1 MLTEPKT
8 SVSSNIRHNKG
19 GVLAKQT
26 DSGITW
32 GPWSALSVVVIVF
45 LIAQIVAEEIMLIY
59 PRFHSWSQS
68 VGSNWLQNSVYAQFF
83 YVLLAELFTV
93 SLIFGFIYWRKGK
106 LRSLGLKRLNIID
119 IPYALTGL
127 VIYYPAYILAAL
139 VAGWLLGVNLN
150 QTQSVGFSGSYS
162 GWQLFVVFISLV
174 VLPPVAEE
182 IMFRG
187 FLFSGLKKKL
197 PIIWAALFTS
207 LLFAVP
213 HLLESGG
220 GGLLWIAGIDTFI
233 LSMVLCW
240 LRQATGRLYA
250 GMGLHAL
257 KNFIAFATLYLLH
270 AR

>member
-1 MLTEPKT
+1 MLNVSKFITNGKKKT
-8 SVSSNIRHNKG
+8 NKN
-19 GVLAKQT
+19 VAIVKQT

-32 GPWSALSVVVIVF
+32 GAWSAAGVVVVVF
-45 LIAQIVAEEIMLIY
+45 LLAQLVAEEIMLIY
-59 PRFHSWSQS
+59 PHLHSWSQTAAN
-68 VGSNWLQNSVYAQFF
+68 NWLQNSVYAQFL
-83 YVLLAELFTV
+83 YVLLAEVITV
-93 SLIFGFIYWRKGK
+93 SLIFLFVYWRKGK
-106 LRSLGLKRLNIID
+106 LRSIGLKRPKLID
-119 IPYALTGL
+119 TAYALTGL
-127 VIYYPAYILAAL
+127 FIYYPIYIVAAL
-139 VAGWLLGVNLN
+139 TVGWLLSVNLN
-150 QTQSVGFSGSYS
+150 QTQSIGFSGSYS
-162 GWQLFVVFISLV
+162 GWQLLIVFISLV
-174 VLPPVAEE
+174 ILPPIAEE

-197 PIIWAALFTS
+197 PVIWAALFTS

-213 HLLESGG
+213 HLLESGS

-270 AR
+270 SR

>member
-1 MLTEPKT
+1 M
-8 SVSSNIRHNKG
+8 SDVSKILSFRKKSENTDK
-19 GVLAKQT
+19 KQSAS
-26 DSGITW
+26 DVTW
-32 GPWSALSVVVIVF
+32 GPWSAVAVVVVVF

-59 PRFHSWSQS
+59 PHLQGWSS
-68 VGSNWLQNSVYAQFF
+68 KIANSWLQNSAYAQFF
-83 YVLLAELFTV
+83 YVLLAEVLTV
-93 SLIFGFIYWRKGK
+93 TLIFGFIYWRKGK
-106 LRSLGLKRLNIID
+106 LLSIGLKRPKISD
-119 IPYALTGL
+119 IPHALTGL
-127 VIYYPAYILAAL
+127 LVYYPTYIVAAL
-139 VAGWLLGVNLN
+139 IAGSLLGVNLN
-150 QTQSVGFSGSYS
+150 QTQSIGFTGTYND
-162 GWQLFVVFISLV
+162 WQLFIVFISLV
-174 VLPPVAEE
+174 VLPPIAEE

-197 PIIWAALFTS
+197 PVIWAALFTS

-213 HLLESGG
+213 HLLESSG

-240 LRQATGRLYA
+240 LRQTTGRLYA